1 MQWMGMGEPPAWRK
15 AACAAGALAMV
26 AALTGCANPGAPQPP
41 SLHLPAPVRGLT
53 AARRG
58 DVVTLHFSVS
68 QRTTDN
74 LPVRETALG
83 MTLCREVEHGGCVA
97 VAGIPAR
104 VTVKGPAGVAN
115 AVTVEDQLPVALTLG
130 APRLVAYR
138 VELRNAAGKSAGFSE
153 PAFAVGG
160 QAPAAVEGL
169 TAQGSRLGVVLAWSP
184 AGNDSGTLYLRRR
197 EEHAAANGRGSQ
209 SPAGVLLRFDP
220 ASQARGERLMDTAAA
235 EDVPYMYSAYREQ
248 RLTLGGHALVER
260 SDESAAVAFTLRDV
274 FPPPVPSDVTAAPV
288 TAESGAYSVDLIWQ
302 PVDEPELAGYNVYR
316 ETLGESGQAGSG
328 REKLTA
334 APVPQPAFH
343 DATAQAGVG
352 YRWTVTAVDHKGNES
367 GGASVVLGAGTR
379 R

>member
-15 AACAAGALAMV
+15 AACAVGILAV

-41 SLHLPAPVRGLT
+41 SLHLPALVRGMT
-53 AARRG
+53 AERQG
-58 DVVTLHFSVS
+58 DVVTLHFTVP

-74 LPVRETALG
+74 LPVRESEVA

-97 VAGIPAR
+97 VSGVPAR

-115 AVTVEDQLPVALTLG
+115 GVTVADRLPVALTLG
-130 APRLVAYR
+130 PPRLVAYR

-169 TAQGSRLGVVLAWSP
+169 TAQGSRLGVVLAWS
-184 AGNDSGTLYLRRR
+184 ATGNDSGTLYLRRR

-220 ASQARGERLMDTAAA
+220 ASQARGERLVDTAAA

-248 RLTLGGHALVER
+248 RVTLGSHALVER
-260 SDESAAVAFTLRDV
+260 SDESAPVAFTLRDV

-316 ETLGESGQAGSG
+316 ETLSAGGQAAQA

-334 APVPQPAFH
+334 TPVPQPAFH

-367 GGASVVLGAGTR
+367 GGATVVLGAETR
-379 R
+379 S